1 MSGCCCTDF
10 SKTLQYVSP
19 SHGGWGVIRVAALV
33 PESHLLFVAPSA
45 CGRHGALGGIE
56 AGIKERISYLYI
68 DESDIVSGN
77 YENLILD
84 SVKEL
89 FDFLD
94 AKPKVLFVFVSCID
108 DLLGTDNDAI
118 IAELSSRHPDVAFRT
133 CHMNPMSMDTPNPPG
148 VTLLDAMY
156 SLLPKQQ
163 KEKQVNLIGNNA
175 AIARSCELFALLK
188 KHDYDV
194 CQISECA
201 TFGEFQA
208 LGSACLNL
216 LLRPVAKKACK
227 RMADMLGIPVMQ
239 SFVTYHIDEVC
250 AFYDALSQ
258 KLDIGQFDYTQY
270 RVHAQ
275 QKIVEAKRVLD
286 DTPIA
291 VDYQAVLLPFSLAH
305 ALVEYGFNVQL
316 IVAKECLAVD
326 VEHKL
331 WIEAHCPHVQIVN
344 AMHYNQ
350 IKYQLRG
357 NDFLCIGFDAG
368 YLTGSVHVSPLMDDD
383 ALFGFDGIKKMM
395 DELIHAMEKES
406 NVHKLIANAGLII

>member
-77 YENLILD
+77 YENLIFD
-84 SVKEL
+84 SVEEL
-89 FDFLD
+89 FDFLEI
-94 AKPKVLFVFVSCID
+94 KPKVLFVFVSCID

-118 IAELSSRHPDVAFRT
+118 IAALSSRHPDVAFRT

-163 KEKQVNLIGNNA
+163 KEKRVNLVGNNA
-175 AIARSCELFALLK
+175 AIPRSCELFALLK

-194 CQISECA
+194 CQIGEC
-201 TFGEFQA
+201 TSFEEFQT

-227 RMADMLGIPVMQ
+227 RMESALGIPVMQ
-239 SFVTYHIDEVC
+239 SFITYRLDEVC
-250 AFYDALSQ
+250 AFYDALSK
-258 KLDIGQFDYTQY
+258 KLDIGQLDYAQY
-270 RVHAQ
+270 RTHAQ
-275 QKIVEAKRVLD
+275 QKIEEAKRALG

-291 VDYQAVLLPFSLAH
+291 VDYQAVLLPFNFAR
-305 ALVEYGFNVQL
+305 ALIEYGFNVQL
-316 IVAKECLAVD
+316 VVAKECIAMD
-326 VEHKL
+326 MEHKL
-331 WIEAHCPHVQIVN
+331 WIETHCPHVQIVN
-344 AMHYNQ
+344 AMHYDH

-357 NDFLCIGFDAG
+357 NDFLCVGFDAG
-368 YLTGSVHVSPLMDDD
+368 YLTGSMHVSPLMDDD
-383 ALFGFDGIKKMM
+383 ALFGFDGIAKMM
-395 DELIHAMEKES
+395 DELLRAAAQES
-406 NVHKLIANAGLII
+406 DVHKLIADAGLVI